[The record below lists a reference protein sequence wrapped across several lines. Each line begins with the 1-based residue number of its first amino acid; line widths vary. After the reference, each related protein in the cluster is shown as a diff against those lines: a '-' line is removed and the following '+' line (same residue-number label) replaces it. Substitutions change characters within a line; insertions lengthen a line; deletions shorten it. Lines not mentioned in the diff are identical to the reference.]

1 MAVPGK
7 RAGEVRAPRKKNGAT
22 PEGEPAAEGQGG
34 EAAGTEERPSNL
46 PSTELTPEQTY
57 ALTKDWQRTWE
68 RSLDAVEA
76 AKAEY
81 DRLKTD
87 HRGLG
92 KKVKAELG
100 DVGLA
105 RVKRLVELARD
116 EEGEAKL
123 MEEIQLLAWI
133 HQFEQAHSG
142 TQLEIFA
149 DLRPDDDRAHA
160 MGRRDGLAGKPFQ
173 PSFAQGTLQ
182 LRRYEEGFQAGQE
195 VLARGFKPL
204 DKPPAPIGDQP
215 STHQVEGGEAEQPA
229 ETDG

>member
-1 MAVPGK
+1 MVRGK
-7 RAGEVRAPRKKNGAT
+7 RAENQPQPNGDDSET
-22 PEGEPAAEGQGG
+22 PAADGQ
-34 EAAGTEERPSNL
+34 EVQARPSAGTNIST
-46 PSTELTPEQTY
+46 TELTPDQTY
-57 ALTKDWQRTWE
+57 ALTKDWQRVWE
-68 RSLDAVEA
+68 ASLDEVEA

-87 HRGLG
+87 HRSLG

-116 EEGEAKL
+116 EDGEAKL
-123 MEEIQLLAWI
+123 MEDLNLLAWI
-133 HQFEQAHSG
+133 HQYEQAHSG
-142 TQLEIFA
+142 KQLEIFP

-173 PSFAQGTLQ
+173 PSFAQGTIQ

-204 DKPPAPIGDQP
+204 DKPPAPIGDQEA
-215 STHQVEGGEAEQPA
+215 THEVRGGETV